1 MEYVNGGE
9 LFYHLSRVRL
19 FPEERTRFYAAEI
32 VSALGYLH
40 ANDIVYRD
48 LKVSMDWG
56 MLWFDIHN
64 IFSGLFKLLYIL
76 EIHHECKI
84 KVALSISK
92 EFISRML
99 CNLKEEC
106 QSWRIKFLV
115 FAKRYLCCRK

>member
-48 LKVSMDWG
+48 LKVSTESG
-56 MLWFDIHN
+56 ILWCYVDTLFLG
-64 IFSGLFKLLYIL
+64 IF
-76 EIHHECKI
+76 
-84 KVALSISK
+84 
-92 EFISRML
+92 
-99 CNLKEEC
+99 
-106 QSWRIKFLV
+106 KFLHV
-115 FAKRYLCCRK
+115 FRIHLKFKIGITLSKSNDFV